1 MNTQHRAV
9 YDCFLFCWL
18 LTLTAVTIVEPQHVE
33 SSDNLAAV
41 STLPKLSEE
50 SEESESGAADE
61 SEANDVRN
69 RSDYH
74 LLAVLVLVGS
84 VPLRH

>member
-41 STLPKLSEE
+41 STLSKL

-61 SEANDVRN
+61 SEANDARN

-84 VPLRH
+84 VSLRH